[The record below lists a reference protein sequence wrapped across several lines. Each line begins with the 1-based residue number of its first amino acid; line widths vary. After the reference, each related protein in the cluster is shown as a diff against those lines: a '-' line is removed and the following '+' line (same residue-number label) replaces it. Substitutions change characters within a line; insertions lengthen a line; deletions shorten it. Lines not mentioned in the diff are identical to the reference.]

1 MRPKKYKLVAFHAEC
16 GPIFIKDGQHLL
28 QSLFLM
34 FSQLVDFDEESFKL
48 FEGMLLQKYQLNIN
62 DEEAL
67 RKSGVAIDYNRE
79 YHFNVWEDSAKIKPF
94 LSSNDREKAY
104 LSACAVEH
112 LLKVNGSFEYVS
124 KELTLRIFV
133 PEPNDFDI
141 VLKTENNLYFCA
153 KQESKCWRE
162 INVNLK
168 MEET

>member
-1 MRPKKYKLVAFHAEC
+1 MRPKKYKLVAFHTEY

-153 KQESKCWRE
+153 KQESKC
-162 INVNLK
+162 
-168 MEET
+168 

>member
-1 MRPKKYKLVAFHAEC
+1 MRPKKYKLVAFHTEC

-48 FEGMLLQKYQLNIN
+48 FEGILLQKYQLSIN
-62 DEEAL
+62 DEEIL
-67 RKSGVAIDYNRE
+67 RKSGVAVDYNRE

-104 LSACAVEH
+104 LCACAVRH
-112 LLKVNGSFEYVS
+112 LLNMNGSFEYVS

-133 PEPNDFDI
+133 PEPNDLD
-141 VLKTENNLYFCA
+141 VLLKTENNLYFCA
-153 KQESKCWRE
+153 KQESKC
-162 INVNLK
+162 
-168 MEET
+168 

>member
-1 MRPKKYKLVAFHAEC
+1 MRRKKYNLVAFHTEC

-28 QSLFLM
+28 QSLFLI

-48 FEGMLLQKYQLNIN
+48 FERILLQKYQLNIN

-67 RKSGVAIDYNRE
+67 QKSGVSVGYARE
-79 YHFNVWEDSAKIKPF
+79 YHFNAWAEGAKIRPF

-104 LSACAVEH
+104 LSACAVRH

-153 KQESKCWRE
+153 KQASKC
-162 INVNLK
+162 
-168 MEET
+168 

>member
-1 MRPKKYKLVAFHAEC
+1 MRRKKYNLVAFHTEC

-48 FEGMLLQKYQLNIN
+48 FERILLQKYQLNIN

-67 RKSGVAIDYNRE
+67 QKSGVSVGYARE
-79 YHFNVWEDSAKIKPF
+79 YHFNAWAEGAK

-104 LSACAVEH
+104 LSACAVRH

-153 KQESKCWRE
+153 KQASKC
-162 INVNLK
+162 
-168 MEET
+168 

>member
-1 MRPKKYKLVAFHAEC
+1 MRRKKYNLVAFHTEC

-48 FEGMLLQKYQLNIN
+48 FERILLQKYQLNIN

-67 RKSGVAIDYNRE
+67 QKSGVSVGYARE
-79 YHFNVWEDSAKIKPF
+79 YHFNAWAEGAKIRPF

-104 LSACAVEH
+104 LSACAVRH

-153 KQESKCWRE
+153 KQASKC
-162 INVNLK
+162 
-168 MEET
+168 

>member
-1 MRPKKYKLVAFHAEC
+1 MRPKKYKLVAFHTEC

-104 LSACAVEH
+104 LSVCAVEH

-153 KQESKCWRE
+153 KQESKC
-162 INVNLK
+162 
-168 MEET
+168 

>member
-1 MRPKKYKLVAFHAEC
+1 MAFHTEC

-48 FEGMLLQKYQLNIN
+48 FERILLQKYQLNIN

-67 RKSGVAIDYNRE
+67 QKSGVSVGYARE
-79 YHFNVWEDSAKIKPF
+79 YHFNAWAEGAKIRPF

-104 LSACAVEH
+104 LSACAVRH

-153 KQESKCWRE
+153 KQASKC
-162 INVNLK
+162 
-168 MEET
+168 

>member
-1 MRPKKYKLVAFHAEC
+1 
-16 GPIFIKDGQHLL
+16 
-28 QSLFLM
+28 
-34 FSQLVDFDEESFKL
+34 
-48 FEGMLLQKYQLNIN
+48 MLLQKYQLNIN

-153 KQESKCWRE
+153 KQESKC
-162 INVNLK
+162 
-168 MEET
+168 

>member
-1 MRPKKYKLVAFHAEC
+1 MRRKKYNLVAFHTEC

-34 FSQLVDFDEESFKL
+34 FSQLLDFDEESFKL
-48 FEGMLLQKYQLNIN
+48 FERILLQKYQLNIN

-67 RKSGVAIDYNRE
+67 QKSGVSVGYARE
-79 YHFNVWEDSAKIKPF
+79 YHFNAWAEGAKIRPF

-104 LSACAVEH
+104 LSACAVRH

-153 KQESKCWRE
+153 KQASKC
-162 INVNLK
+162 
-168 MEET
+168 

>member
-1 MRPKKYKLVAFHAEC
+1 MRPKKYKLVAFHTEC
-16 GPIFIKDGQHLL
+16 VPIFLKDGQHLL

-94 LSSNDREKAY
+94 LSSNDKEKAY
-104 LSACAVEH
+104 LCACAVRH
-112 LLKVNGSFEYVS
+112 LLNMNGSFEYIS
-124 KELTLRIFV
+124 KELNLKIFV

-153 KQESKCWRE
+153 KQESKC
-162 INVNLK
+162 
-168 MEET
+168 